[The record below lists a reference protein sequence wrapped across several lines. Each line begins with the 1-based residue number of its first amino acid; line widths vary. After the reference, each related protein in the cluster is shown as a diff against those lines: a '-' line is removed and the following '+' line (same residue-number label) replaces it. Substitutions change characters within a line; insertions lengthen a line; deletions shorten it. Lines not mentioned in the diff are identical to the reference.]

1 MAQYKCIHETLLRR
15 AEFAPQVRT
24 PLGDAGAVQAQR
36 GAIRSCAHHRR
47 TQTCRMT
54 RWARR
59 GLSHHPDFHPVAA
72 WLQVLY
78 SGEQPLTSPW
88 SPSLIQVQW
97 AQPVSLWQADCTL
110 PYCCT
115 SCVSTSSDN
124 CADTVSRG
132 LFYASAW
139 TGSPDARIA
148 LAQDVSLTKPTG
160 PRRLAPGPSPPVPLP
175 PRVRF
180 CRILVVSRSGLRIP
194 GPRCQRR
201 AGWWLRR
208 APGRPRDR
216 RRGRRGRQVPGG
228 GAGLHDA
235 HRHEVGQCSS
245 RSWLFVWVR
254 TQLLDVGGLGASVY
268 LIRLHASAF
277 NFILGLG

>member
-160 PRRLAPGPSPPVPLP
+160 PRHLAPGPSPPVPLP

-180 CRILVVSRSGLRIP
+180 CR
-194 GPRCQRR
+194 
-201 AGWWLRR
+201 A
-208 APGRPRDR
+208 A
-216 RRGRRGRQVPGG
+216 RRGG
-228 GAGLHDA
+228 
-235 HRHEVGQCSS
+235 S
-245 RSWLFVWVR
+245 
-254 TQLLDVGGLGASVY
+254 
-268 LIRLHASAF
+268 
-277 NFILGLG
+277 